1 MARFNYNEVIPMIQ
15 KHRRRNQKG
24 FTLVE
29 VLITIILIGVIAAIV
44 YPLINNF
51 VSSKANA
58 QEMMSVAQNIVRS
71 VSMMNQTMRAP
82 TAITSNPLT
91 ASGNN
96 LLDAVIMGDKVTG
109 IISTTYAPRYATSGI
124 RPMSDAVTITNQPT
138 AGSAG
143 TYTVGDSVIS
153 LVAIPGSTRQLGVQF
168 TNVPTE
174 LVQEIFLSREGGTF
188 NGATA
193 RTTGVVRYSAVS
205 GGTHATVTLVYDL

>member
-1 MARFNYNEVIPMIQ
+1 MIQ

-71 VSMMNQTMRAP
+71 ASMMNQTMRAP
-82 TAITSNPLT
+82 TAVTSNPLT
-91 ASGNN
+91 AAGNN

-109 IISTTYAPRYATSGI
+109 IISATYAPRYATSGI
-124 RPMSDAVTITNQPT
+124 RPMSDAVTTITQP
-138 AGSAG
+138 SAG
-143 TYTVGDSVIS
+143 TPGVYQVGDSLIS
-153 LVAIPGSTRQLGVQF
+153 LTNISRQMGVQF

>member
-1 MARFNYNEVIPMIQ
+1 MIQ

-71 VSMMNQTMRAP
+71 ASMMNQTMRAP
-82 TAITSNPLT
+82 TTVTSNPLT

-109 IISTTYAPRYATSGI
+109 IISTTYAQRYATSGI
-124 RPMSDAVTITNQPT
+124 RPMSDAVTISNQPT

-143 TYTVGDSVIS
+143 TYQVGDSVIS
-153 LVAIPGSTRQLGVQF
+153 LINISTRQMGVQF

-174 LVQEIFLSREGGTF
+174 LVQEIFMSREGGTF

-193 RTTGVVRYSAVS
+193 RNSGVVRYAAVS
-205 GGTHATVTLVYDL
+205 GGTHATMTLVYDL

>member
-1 MARFNYNEVIPMIQ
+1 MIQ

-71 VSMMNQTMRAP
+71 ASMMNQTMRAP
-82 TAITSNPLT
+82 TTVTSNPLT
-91 ASGNN
+91 AAGNN

-109 IISTTYAPRYATSGI
+109 IISATYAPRYATSGI
-124 RPMSDAVTITNQPT
+124 RPMSDAVTITKQPT

-143 TYTVGDSVIS
+143 TYQVGDSVIS
-153 LVAIPGSTRQLGVQF
+153 LTNISSRQMGVQF

-188 NGATA
+188 NAGTG
-193 RTTGVVRYSAVS
+193 RTTGVVRYTAAS
-205 GGTHATVTLVYDL
+205 GGTHATMTLVYDL

>member
-71 VSMMNQTMRAP
+71 ASMMNQTMRAP
-82 TAITSNPLT
+82 TAVTSNPLT
-91 ASGNN
+91 AAGNN

-109 IISTTYAPRYATSGI
+109 IISATYAPRYATSGI
-124 RPMSDAVTITNQPT
+124 RPMSDAVTTITRRRPGGGPT
-138 AGSAG
+138 PHPPAGAG
-143 TYTVGDSVIS
+143 EGLLPAPAGWGLGEPNPPWGGLLM
-153 LVAIPGSTRQLGVQF
+153 LVRLI
-168 TNVPTE
+168 
-174 LVQEIFLSREGGTF
+174 
-188 NGATA
+188 
-193 RTTGVVRYSAVS
+193 
-205 GGTHATVTLVYDL
+205 

>member
-71 VSMMNQTMRAP
+71 ASMMNQTMRAP
-82 TAITSNPLT
+82 TAVTSNPLT
-91 ASGNN
+91 AAGNN

-109 IISTTYAPRYATSGI
+109 IISATYAPRYATSGI
-124 RPMSDAVTITNQPT
+124 RPMSDAVTTITQP
-138 AGSAG
+138 SAG
-143 TYTVGDSVIS
+143 TPGVYRVGDSAIS
-153 LVAIPGSTRQLGVQF
+153 LTNISSRQMGVQF

>member
-1 MARFNYNEVIPMIQ
+1 MIQ

-29 VLITIILIGVIAAIV
+29 VLITIILIGVIASMV
-44 YPLINNF
+44 YPLVNNF

-71 VSMMNQTMRAP
+71 ASLMNQTMRAP
-82 TAITSNPLT
+82 TTVTSNPLT
-91 ASGNN
+91 ASGNS
-96 LLDAVIMGDKVTG
+96 LLDAVIMGDKVNG
-109 IISTTYAPRYATSGI
+109 IISSTYAPRYATSGI
-124 RPMSDAVTITNQPT
+124 RPMSDAVTIASQP
-138 AGSAG
+138 AVGSAG
-143 TYTVGDSVIS
+143 SYKVGDSEIS
-153 LVAIPGSTRQLGVQF
+153 LLNISSRQMGVQF

-193 RTTGVVRYSAVS
+193 RTVGVVRYSAVS

>member
-1 MARFNYNEVIPMIQ
+1 MIH
-15 KHRRRNQKG
+15 KHCRRNQKG

-58 QEMMSVAQNIVRS
+58 QEMMSVAQNIVRTA
-71 VSMMNQTMRAP
+71 SMMNQTMRAP
-82 TAITSNPLT
+82 TTVTSNPLT

-96 LLDAVIMGDKVTG
+96 LLDAVVMGDKVTG
-109 IISTTYAPRYATSGI
+109 IISATYAPRYATSGI

-143 TYTVGDSVIS
+143 TYQVGDSVIS
-153 LVAIPGSTRQLGVQF
+153 LTNISSRQMGVQF

-193 RTTGVVRYSAVS
+193 RTTGVVRYAAVS